1 MPLWALLSSSTFY
14 FLLGVIFTIVAIGT
28 FGGESL
34 LQPPSLRAPSGAT
47 VGDDRSVDQQTIGVK
62 HKVRDLSS
70 FYARPRLVSDFCSL
84 PPSRSRR
91 ATTRTWLTQGPRT
104 AP

>member
-84 PPSRSRR
+84 PLPPPPV
-91 ATTRTWLTQGPRT
+91 LGGPR
-104 AP
+104 PLPG